1 MSKCFTVILIGLSGL
16 VFSSSAAW
24 GADPAQFATVESLD
38 PTALHLRS
46 GKVRLE
52 VATSLHVKGAKP
64 LAAAGYFVVQL
75 DGPLTPQRVARLS
88 EAGVTLGTYLPSNA
102 YIVRLPAGFDA
113 KAKVGGLNFVRWV
126 GSFDKSWKLEPTIG
140 QLQVTTPE
148 RLALKN
154 QDIVKLTAV
163 LFDGENVQ
171 AATNAIA
178 ALPGAVI
185 SDAAQAGIGGA
196 VELTIPKE
204 VVPQLADISSVQWVE
219 EVGEPVL
226 RNDTN
231 KWILQSNVS
240 AQTPVWDHGL
250 HGENQ
255 VAGHIDGGGTSG
267 LNFDHCAFR
276 DPLVATPGPTHR
288 KVIAYFGG
296 TGDDAHATHT
306 AGTFFGDPVPAG
318 GAATYR
324 GMAYLAKVAF
334 TNFGTVSSS
343 NLYSKFVQDHNAG
356 GRVHSNSW
364 GTDGTTLYTTWCRD
378 TDRFS
383 FDFEDSLVLFAVT
396 NAGGV
401 VYTPENAKNC
411 LAVNRGSDTPSQ
423 GNACGS
429 ISAGP
434 TADGRRKPE
443 IMAPGCSTVS
453 SNTTGTTC
461 TFSGSGWT
469 GTSMASPAVAGCGLL
484 VRQYYMDGFYPTGA
498 AVPADAFTP
507 SGALMKAT
515 LLNSSVDM
523 TGIAGFPS
531 NSEGWGRVLLDNALF
546 FTGDARN
553 LVVLDDIR
561 NIDGLTTG
569 QSSEAYNVNVDSNA
583 QPLKVT
589 LVWTEKE
596 AALNANPAYIN
607 NLNLEVTA
615 PGAVLYRGNVFAGG
629 QSTSG
634 GVADT
639 VNNVE
644 QVLLNTPA
652 VGSYTVQV
660 TAPTVNT
667 VGPQGFALV
676 VTGAVST
683 SLPAP
688 TVSSILPNTGDAET
702 IVAISELLGTNFQLS
717 GTTTVKLRKIGQ
729 PDIVATGVT
738 VVNITKINCT
748 FDLTGVVEIGAWD
761 VEVTN
766 PDLQVATLAGGFT
779 ITVSC
784 TQADVNQDTLVDS
797 LDISRFTDILLNGNG
812 IAVEKCA
819 GDVEGTPDNQIDED
833 DIPNFVDCLLLEGC
847 P

>member
-1 MSKCFTVILIGLSGL
+1 MT
-16 VFSSSAAW
+16 W
-24 GADPAQFATVESLD
+24 GAGPAAEPLD
-38 PTALHLRS
+38 PTALHLRT

-52 VATSLHVKGAKP
+52 APTSLHVKATAAP
-64 LAAAGYFVVQL
+64 LATAGYYVVQL
-75 DGPLTPQRVARLS
+75 DGALTPQRVARLGD
-88 EAGVTLGTYLPSNA
+88 AGVTLGTYLPANS
-102 YIVRLPAGFDA
+102 YIVRLPAGFDV
-113 KAKVGGLNFVRWV
+113 KAKIGSIDFVRWI
-126 GSFDKSWKLEPTIG
+126 GPFDKSWKLEPTIG
-140 QLQVTTPE
+140 QFPVTTPE

-154 QDIVKLTAV
+154 QEIVKLTVV
-163 LFDGENVQ
+163 LFDGEDVQ
-171 AATNAIA
+171 AAANAIA
-178 ALPGAVI
+178 TLPGAVI
-185 SDAAQAGIGGA
+185 ADATTSGDAGAI
-196 VELTIPKE
+196 ELTIPQE
-204 VVPQLADISSVQWVE
+204 VVPQLGDMPAVQWVE
-219 EVGEPVL
+219 EAGEPAL

-240 AQTPVWDHGL
+240 AQTPVWDRGL

-255 VAGHIDGGGTSG
+255 VAGHIDGGSTTG

-276 DPLVATPGPTHR
+276 DPAVATPGPTHR
-288 KVIAYFGG
+288 KVVAYFGT
-296 TGDDAHATHT
+296 TGDDTHATHT
-306 AGTFFGDPVPAG
+306 GGTFYGDPVPAG

-324 GMAYLAKVAF
+324 GIAYAAKVAF
-334 TNFGTVSSS
+334 TNYGSAGSVY
-343 NLYSKFVQDHNAG
+343 NKFLQNHNAG
-356 GRVHSNSW
+356 ARVHSNSW
-364 GTDGTTLYTTWCRD
+364 GTDGTTAYTSVCRD
-378 TDRFS
+378 VDKFS
-383 FDFEDSLVLFAVT
+383 FDIEDDLVLFAVT
-396 NAGGV
+396 NQGGV

-423 GNACGS
+423 GSACGS

-453 SNTTGTTC
+453 SSTTGATC

-469 GTSMASPAVAGCGLL
+469 GTSMACPAVAGCGLL
-484 VRQYYMDGFYPTGA
+484 VRQYYTEGFYPTGA
-498 AVPADAFTP
+498 AVPEDAFTP
-507 SGALMKAT
+507 SGALIKAT
-515 LLNSSVDM
+515 LLNSSTDM

-531 NSEGWGRVLLDNALF
+531 NSEGWGRVLLDNTLF
-546 FTGDARN
+546 FTGDARK

-561 NIDGLTTG
+561 NANGLTTG
-569 QSSEAYNVNVDSNA
+569 QSSEAYNVNVVSNSQA
-583 QPLKVT
+583 LKIT

-615 PGAVLYRGNVFAGG
+615 PGAVLYRGNVFSGG

-634 GVADT
+634 GVADA

-660 TAPTVNT
+660 NAPTVNT

-676 VTGAVST
+676 VSGDVST
-683 SLPAP
+683 SLPTP
-688 TVSSILPNTGDAET
+688 TVISILPNSGAAET
-702 IVAISELLGTNFQLS
+702 VVAISELLGTNFQLS

-729 PDIVATGVT
+729 PDIVATGVV
-738 VVNITKINCT
+738 VVNSTKINCS
-748 FDLTGVVEIGAWD
+748 FDLTGVAEIGAWD

-766 PDLQVATLAGGFT
+766 PDLQVATLADGFT
-779 ITVSC
+779 VTVSC
-784 TQADVNQDTLVDS
+784 LKADVNHDGL
-797 LDISRFTDILLNGNG
+797 LDARDINRFTEILVEGEEVALA
-812 IAVEKCA
+812 IAIEKCA